1 VPDIPLPDI
10 RPPFFLALPAAPP
23 PWPGVV
29 VIHEGGGISAQLL
42 RFTER
47 LAAEGYAACAP
58 DVFFRT
64 GGPEA
69 ADFMTMIGAVTPE
82 QLRADLAVAIGRLRD
97 AGATSIG
104 VTGFCMGGLFTYRAA
119 LWARELGV
127 AAAVGFYGGGIARE
141 LGDPAC
147 PTLLF
152 FGGRDEY
159 IPTADI
165 DAVLAHHD
173 DAVIVYDDAE
183 HGFMRDG
190 SANYHEQHAS
200 DAWKRM
206 LDFFAE
212 QLR

>member
-1 VPDIPLPDI
+1 VPDIRLPY
-10 RPPFFLALPAAPP
+10 FLALPAAPP

-29 VIHEGGGISAQLL
+29 VIHEGGGISPQLL
-42 RFTER
+42 RFGER

-69 ADFMTMIGAVTPE
+69 TDFMSMIGAITPE
-82 QLRADLAVAIGRLRD
+82 QLRDDLATAVGHLRT
-97 AGATSIG
+97 AGASAIG
-104 VTGFCMGGLFTYRAA
+104 VTGFCMGGWFTYRAA
-119 LWARELGV
+119 LWARELDV

-141 LGDPAC
+141 LGTPAC

-159 IPTADI
+159 ISTSDI
-165 DAVLAHHD
+165 DAVRRHHGD
-173 DAVIVYDDAE
+173 TVVVYADAE

-190 SANYHEQHAS
+190 SANYHEQHAP

-206 LDFFAE
+206 LDFFGE
-212 QLR
+212 HLG